1 VTYAAKLDKAEA
13 VLDLSLP
20 AELLARKVRAF
31 NPVPGASLA
40 FPGVEGMVKV
50 WRASPQPDAAGLSP
64 GSIVQVTP
72 QGIDIACGQGVLRLL
87 ELQRPGGKRQPV
99 EVFVQG
105 WSPVKS

>member
-1 VTYAAKLDKAEA
+1 
-13 VLDLSLP
+13 
-20 AELLARKVRAF
+20 
-31 NPVPGASLA
+31 
-40 FPGVEGMVKV
+40 MVKI
-50 WRASPQPDAAGLSP
+50 WRASARPDVIGLTP

-105 WSPVKS
+105 WSPVKA